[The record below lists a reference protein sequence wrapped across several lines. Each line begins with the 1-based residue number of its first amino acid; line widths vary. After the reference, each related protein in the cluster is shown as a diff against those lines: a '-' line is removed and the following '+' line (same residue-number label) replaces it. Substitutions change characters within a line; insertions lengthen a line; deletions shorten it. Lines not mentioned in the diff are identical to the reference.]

1 MRRSRKIARIN
12 TAVAASQND
21 SSLVFRFWFGHRIQN
36 PDRDIVIG
44 CVPFGHVLV
53 AFFLLQAKDIA
64 RQSHLGHAECVL
76 ASTRPR
82 RQLYEHLRA
91 DGIGR
96 RQMAKK
102 AKAVGINHVALEVG
116 NIEEALEFY
125 GRFLDFELHRKSE
138 DAAFIY
144 FGDQFINFAK
154 GREQGPDDRRHFG
167 IAVDDKELV
176 RETLAEMGVELLNG
190 RFMDFLDPWGN
201 RVEITTYTNIQFS
214 KADHVLRGMGLAH
227 LEKTENAI
235 EELTKKG
242 MAP

>member
-1 MRRSRKIARIN
+1 MELADVKWRKKRKQLVLITWLSRWAISKKLWSFTGSFSISNSIA
-12 TAVAASQND
+12 
-21 SSLVFRFWFGHRIQN
+21 
-36 PDRDIVIG
+36 
-44 CVPFGHVLV
+44 
-53 AFFLLQAKDIA
+53 
-64 RQSHLGHAECVL
+64 
-76 ASTRPR
+76 
-82 RQLYEHLRA
+82 
-91 DGIGR
+91 
-96 RQMAKK
+96 K
-102 AKAVGINHVALEVG
+102 AKM
-116 NIEEALEFY
+116 
-125 GRFLDFELHRKSE
+125 LHSSIS
-138 DAAFIY
+138 ATSLSIL
-144 FGDQFINFAK
+144 QK
-154 GREQGPDDRRHFG
+154 GAEQGPDDRRHFG